1 MWKYFTNSTCT
12 VTADPTESCT
22 LGYYG
27 VYVVLAEEAAH
38 VKAGL
43 DFAREHD
50 LRLII
55 RNTGHDFIGR
65 STGWGA
71 LVINTHSFKDVEF
84 LDAFEGPGDY
94 SGPAVKIGAGVQGR
108 ELAGAVS
115 EKGLAVVTGECPVS
129 PAMRLVLVRGRT
141 NRVDCWCR
149 GRSDSGWRP
158 RPSDNPLRNVYVAP
172 PSEDETHLTAR
183 SRR

>member
-1 MWKYFTNSTCT
+1 MWKYFTNATCT
-12 VTADPTESCT
+12 VTDDPSEPCT

-38 VKAGL
+38 IKAGL

-50 LRLII
+50 LRLLI

-71 LVINTHSFKDVEF
+71 LVINTHSFKDIEF
-84 LDAFEGPGDY
+84 LDAFDGPGDY
-94 SGPAVKIGAGVQGR
+94 DGPAVKIGAGVQGR
-108 ELAGAVS
+108 ELVTAVA

-129 PAMRLVLVRGRT
+129 SCERRLVLV
-141 NRVDCWCR
+141 
-149 GRSDSGWRP
+149 
-158 RPSDNPLRNVYVAP
+158 
-172 PSEDETHLTAR
+172 
-183 SRR
+183 SRRS